1 MIFLWSMC
9 CQLYLSWLND
19 LKFLIALSSQICNQ
33 HIHLLVR
40 GLKEVIFT
48 EQLFNES
55 VVPLSLCH
63 TVRRRGNSF
72 LLCRSS
78 VTKFDCTSQLF
89 QQSCNWSGVFSPC
102 HNCNVIHRL
111 FSLYRQARKD
121 EQAANVKVDE
131 MTRSTERLQS
141 QLERKVL

>member
-1 MIFLWSMC
+1 MTWS
-9 CQLYLSWLND
+9 SWLPCP
-19 LKFLIALSSQICNQ
+19 LKYEISLP
-33 HIHLLVR
+33 VR

-63 TVRRRGNSF
+63 TVRRRRGKSF
-72 LLCRSS
+72 LPCRSS
-78 VTKFDCTSQLF
+78 VMKFDCTSQLF
-89 QQSCNWSGVFSPC
+89 QQSCNWSGVFFPC
-102 HNCNVIHRL
+102 NNWNVIHRL

-121 EQAANVKVDE
+121 EQTANVKVDE
-131 MTRSTERLQS
+131 MTRATKKLQS